1 MKPGALL
8 PPAVLLLLALG
19 AGGATAA
26 QPFWID
32 HASRPGPDRA
42 SLGVSRFDEL
52 FHDPATGYRIP
63 YPFAAL
69 ADALAVRV
77 DNGAHGGVRR
87 AIIPRGRSLQ
97 RDAAAPDHFR
107 LPRVVIALEGEPS
120 TTAADPGRVLEY
132 RLFIAHQPATQSL
145 EIISYNDAAGRF
157 EFQVVDDYAAGK
169 RPRVRPANRAMCLS
183 CHHNAAPIFPRNP
196 WSETNANVAVANRL
210 LAASPGRYGSLIG
223 LVSNDAGVIDVLSER
238 ANYLSAAQFFWR
250 EGCASA
256 ARCRA
261 ALLRAVL
268 QYRLAAETSFDW
280 YDPRFDA
287 DFARELERRFVR
299 RWPRGVALAG
309 SRIPDRD
316 PLAGDHRRAHDP
328 LMPRPAQARWQQVEP
343 VLTRGLVYRLAGFFT
358 QADIRRIDAALRAG
372 HGRHPRQRH
381 TARCRVAKIADGVAR
396 LNCGDPAM
404 AGRLRARLEVDL
416 GGGAA
421 PPVRVQTLQVPGD
434 LNLWQPTVIAAQRVA
449 GGLSIELGAAGDLSL
464 RLADGSRVSRFELG
478 WRGDLGSDESTLELE
493 LSREFA
499 DLDAALGEM
508 LASHRRG
515 QASSLS
521 RGPFERRRLLDELL
535 PALGVAAPRWP
546 SAPRPEAPVAASPTE
561 PLSGTLA
568 LLEPH
573 CGGCHRTPGLNP
585 PGFLVGPAVPA
596 RIRQCAPRM
605 LARLYAWQPESVLPA
620 APMPPPASLADGGE
634 RWRNSDHYR
643 ELLAL
648 LEPMVAPPLRA
659 AIRAGRD
666 YAGLPACRFGD

>member
-1 MKPGALL
+1 MKPSAWL
-8 PPAVLLLLALG
+8 PPVLALLLALG
-19 AGGATAA
+19 AGGAFAA
-26 QPFWID
+26 QPYWID

-42 SLGVSRFDEL
+42 SVGASRFDEL
-52 FHDPATGYRIP
+52 FYDPATGYRIP
-63 YPFAAL
+63 YPFDAL
-69 ADALAVRV
+69 TDALAARV
-77 DNGAHGGVRR
+77 DNGAHGGVRQ

-107 LPRVVIALEGEPS
+107 LPRVVIALEGEP
-120 TTAADPGRVLEY
+120 TATAGDPGRVLEY
-132 RLFIAHQPATQSL
+132 RLFIAHQPATGTL

-196 WSETNANVAVANRL
+196 WSETNANVAIANRL
-210 LAASPGRYGSLIG
+210 LAASPERYGSLIG

-238 ANYLSAAQFFWR
+238 ANYLSAAQYFWR
-250 EGCASA
+250 EGCGNA

-280 YDPRFDA
+280 HDPRFDA
-287 DFARELERRFVR
+287 HFTRELERRFAR
-299 RWPRGVALAG
+299 LWPQGVALAG

-316 PLAGDHRRAHDP
+316 PLAGEPRRAHDP
-328 LMPRPAQARWQQVEP
+328 LMPRSPQASWQRVDP

-358 QADIRRIDAALRAG
+358 QADIRDIDTALRASY
-372 HGRHPRQRH
+372 GRHPRQRH
-381 TARCRVAKIADGVAR
+381 AALCRAAEITAGVTR
-396 LNCGDPAM
+396 MNCGDPAT

-416 GGGAA
+416 GDDTA
-421 PPVRVQTLQVPGD
+421 PSLRVQSLQIPGD
-434 LNLWQPTVIAAQRVA
+434 LNLWQPIVIAAHRVD
-449 GGLSIELGAAGDLSL
+449 GGLSLELGAAGGLSL

-478 WRGDLGSDESTLELE
+478 WRGDFATAEVALELE
-493 LSREFA
+493 LSQEFA
-499 DLDAALGEM
+499 DLDTALDEM

-515 QASSLS
+515 QASSLAG
-521 RGPFERRRLLDELL
+521 GPFERRRLLDELL

-546 SAPRPEAPVAASPTE
+546 PSSRPKAPAAAPLTP
-561 PLSGTLA
+561 PLSGELA

-573 CGGCHRTPGLNP
+573 CGGCHRSPGLNP
-585 PGFLVGPAVPA
+585 PGFLAGPAAPA
-596 RIRQCAPRM
+596 RIRRCAARM
-605 LARLYAWQPESVLPA
+605 LARLYAWQPDSFLPA
-620 APMPPPASLADGGE
+620 APMPPPASLADGGA

-643 ELLAL
+643 ELLGL
-648 LEPMVAPPLRA
+648 LEPMVAPPQLA

-666 YAGLPACRFGD
+666 PAGLPACQFDD